1 MFALIPSITKCHG
14 SITSKSI
21 FLPLQQESTVDKK
34 ASWPVMIPYHHR
46 LTIGFKKEKKYSF
59 SFVTAEPSG
68 DLMEEL
74 TSSDKLPGLS
84 L

>member
-34 ASWPVMIPYHHR
+34 SV
-46 LTIGFKKEKKYSF
+46 LTCHD
-59 SFVTAEPSG
+59 P
-68 DLMEEL
+68 L
-74 TSSDKLPGLS
+74 SSQTYNRV
-84 L
+84 

>member
-1 MFALIPSITKCHG
+1 
-14 SITSKSI
+14 
-21 FLPLQQESTVDKK
+21 
-34 ASWPVMIPYHHR
+34 MIPYHHR